1 MKNASCSLLRSVIS
15 DEFQNPPHTHTIKNK
30 YQILSLTQWDQN
42 IYLLQEAEDFCCGWL
57 FKDSV
62 LLRQYSSFNY
72 DLNRAQNFHIYKFRA
87 NTIKMRTQTKY
98 QRNSFV
104 ECCDP
109 KTNQTSHHS
118 LLDVLHFDMEYVDFP
133 SANASCIVYNMCV
146 VECVCVRANFTLEEN
161 TVTMSPLCK

>member
-1 MKNASCSLLRSVIS
+1 MGLEHLFITRSRR
-15 DEFQNPPHTHTIKNK
+15 
-30 YQILSLTQWDQN
+30 
-42 IYLLQEAEDFCCGWL
+42 L

-72 DLNRAQNFHIYKFRA
+72 DLNRAQNSHIYKFRA
-87 NTIKMRTQTKY
+87 NTIKMWKQTKY

-161 TVTMSPLCK
+161 TVTMSPLCKWSKHFHLTAIDAFDSVFLSWRVIGSGKK